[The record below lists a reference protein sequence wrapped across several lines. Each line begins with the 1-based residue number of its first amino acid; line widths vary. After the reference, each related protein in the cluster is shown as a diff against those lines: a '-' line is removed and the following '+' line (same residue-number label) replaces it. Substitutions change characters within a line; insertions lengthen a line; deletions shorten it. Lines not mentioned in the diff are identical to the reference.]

1 MRNKYTTLLFDADGT
16 LFDYDRAEREAL
28 LNTFKHFSVP
38 HDEDEIVTGY
48 RLINN
53 ELWRQF
59 ESGMISLPELRAER
73 FARLFKSLGL
83 DLDPHKFGEI
93 YILKLGECSVLL
105 PTAIELLEELKGKYR
120 MALVTNGIAV
130 VQRRRIKKAGLDRY
144 FRLIVISEEIG
155 YPKPDPLFFDITLKK
170 LDNPDKD
177 EVLIIGDSLTSDIAG
192 GNLSGIDTCWF
203 NPESKDNEG
212 EFQSTYSI
220 KKLLDLLTLL

>member
-1 MRNKYTTLLFDADGT
+1 
-16 LFDYDRAEREAL
+16 
-28 LNTFKHFSVP
+28 
-38 HDEDEIVTGY
+38 
-48 RLINN
+48 
-53 ELWRQF
+53 
-59 ESGMISLPELRAER
+59 
-73 FARLFKSLGL
+73 
-83 DLDPHKFGEI
+83 
-93 YILKLGECSVLL
+93 
-105 PTAIELLEELKGKYR
+105 